1 MNGYS
6 ANAGTGHSNKCAAV
20 PPIMIHSSTP
30 CPPPEAVTSSS
41 ACILP
46 PISPQAS
53 VISGPPY
60 PSLKNRLQVSDA
72 NLQVKQENVNFLQ
85 PSSCMFNYQSHIGS
99 RNPPNNIHLLNQP
112 RLPNRIS
119 PLASSSTA
127 VQHLQLS
134 HNNYMAPSPLLSDLS
149 PIRPIS
155 KPCQSKMH
163 PEPSHTEKRGK
174 IKTEFSVGAHRLPPL
189 SGYISGSNLDIEDTL
204 SPLLPP
210 IHSLSPYLGSGISE
224 IPSFPS
230 ILASP
235 AHLSRKR
242 TLSTSPLS
250 DMMDIY
256 AFRSSPNSLMANLY
270 NNTSN
275 PMTPSG
281 SVPLGNNNCT
291 VGHLIGQSNTA
302 VQAMQYRVQQ
312 RRTSIE
318 HNQNDDG
325 TTNTTITNQV
335 TFSENPQTMKYE
347 NLMVPDNFKLQKS
360 EPMEMDTGSLA
371 LTNPHDRDPHICL
384 WEGCELKLDDLD
396 NLVQHIENAHIEK
409 GKADEYV
416 CLWQSCIRGL
426 KPFNARYKLLIH
438 MRIHSGEKPNKCTVS
453 F

>member
-1 MNGYS
+1 MNGYTAS
-6 ANAGTGHSNKCAAV
+6 AGTGQSNKCAAV

-30 CPPPEAVTSSS
+30 CPPPVAITSSS

-53 VISGPPY
+53 LTSGPL
-60 PSLKNRLQVSDA
+60 LKNGLQVSDA
-72 NLQVKQENVNFLQ
+72 NLQVKQENVNFVQ

-99 RNPPNNIHLLNQP
+99 RNPPSNIHLLNQP

-119 PLASSSTA
+119 PLASTSTG

-134 HNNYMAPSPLLSDLS
+134 HNYMAPSPLLSDLS
-149 PIRPIS
+149 PTRSIS
-155 KPCQSKMH
+155 KPYQSKVH

-174 IKTEFSVGAHRLPPL
+174 IKTEFSAGTHKLPPL
-189 SGYISGSNLDIEDTL
+189 SGYTPGSNLDIEDTL

-250 DMMDIY
+250 DMIDIY

-270 NNTSN
+270 NNASN

-281 SVPLGNNNCT
+281 SVPLGNNNT

-335 TFSENPQTMKYE
+335 TFSENPQTMKYGA
-347 NLMVPDNFKLQKS
+347 VPGNFKLQKS
-360 EPMEMDTGSLA
+360 MGTEPMEMDTGSLVS
-371 LTNPHDRDPHICL
+371 TNLHERDYKDPHICL

-396 NLVQHIENAHIEK
+396 DLVQHIENAHIEK

-453 F
+453 